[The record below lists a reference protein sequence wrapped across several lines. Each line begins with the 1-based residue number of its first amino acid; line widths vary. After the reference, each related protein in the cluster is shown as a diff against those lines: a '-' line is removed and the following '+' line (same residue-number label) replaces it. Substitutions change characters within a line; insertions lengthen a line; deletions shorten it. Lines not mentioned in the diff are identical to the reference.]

1 MRGKQKHTID
11 AKKRLFVPSKFRDEL
26 GTNVVVAKS
35 ITGHCVRV
43 YSTENWKKFEDK
55 LGELPEIGAS
65 EVLEWLYANSEDAEI
80 DSQGRMALLEDYIEY
95 AGIEKNIISV
105 GVRDHM
111 EIWDEE
117 SFESRMQNA
126 NVDALRDMLR
136 QRGF

>member
-35 ITGHCVRV
+35 ITGSCIRV
-43 YSTENWKKFEDK
+43 YSTENWKKFEEK
-55 LGELPEIGAS
+55 LEELPEIGAS
-65 EVLEWLYANSEDAEI
+65 DALEWLYANSEDAEI
-80 DSQGRMALLEDYIEY
+80 DSQGRMALLDDYIEY

-111 EIWDEE
+111 EIWDES
-117 SFESRMQNA
+117 SFESRMENT
-126 NVDALRDMLR
+126 NVDNLREMLR
-136 QRGF
+136 QRGL